1 MGVRTDCIYTMFRRH
16 QRTAV
21 QPVEGTQPVK
31 PRAVAIRLAL
41 VILTA
46 LPICAGPAEA
56 AGRISR
62 LRPHVRHARSTAPDS
77 GKTANEVALEKTEL
91 AARDTV
97 AEATENDE
105 SCVTTKESIGEF
117 GCCPDVKP
125 WQREQD
131 SIYIVSTR
139 CLGCACGKVV
149 PQLPVQRYDG
159 TGQWQPSSVDDLA
172 QDCEDSVVSIHVHG
186 NRIDNPE
193 AVARGWAV
201 YHEWVRRDPHAT
213 RLVFVIWS
221 WPSSQIKGP
230 LKDVRTKA
238 ARTETEGFFLAH
250 LISAIPAETR
260 VSLSGHSY
268 GARII
273 CGAAHLLAGGYLW
286 GYRLDE
292 HLVQEQR
299 ELRAVLTAAA
309 MHNYWLSPGYHHGQ
323 ALTQIGRMLVLYNS
337 SDPALRLYRHIE
349 RGSRPAALGYR
360 GAVFCSDPEGL
371 SDRVDQINVAGYIGQ
386 EHSFLS
392 YLCCPALSDLA
403 APYALFLPTTGP

>member
-1 MGVRTDCIYTMFRRH
+1 MGVRIDCIFTMLRRH

-31 PRAVAIRLAL
+31 PRAVAICLAL

-46 LPICAGPAEA
+46 LPICAGTAEA
-56 AGRISR
+56 ARRISR
-62 LRPHVRHARSTAPDS
+62 LRPHVRHARSTAPAPD
-77 GKTANEVALEKTEL
+77 KTTNSAALEKTEL
-91 AARDTV
+91 ATLDTV
-97 AEATENDE
+97 AEATKNDE
-105 SCVTTKESIGEF
+105 SCVITKKGIGEF
-117 GCCPDVKP
+117 GCCPDFKP
-125 WQREQD
+125 WQRKQD
-131 SIYIVSTR
+131 SVYIVSTR
-139 CLGCACGKVV
+139 CLGCPCGKVV

-159 TGQWQPSSVDDLA
+159 TGHWQPSSVDDLA
-172 QDCEDSVVSIHVHG
+172 EDCEDSVVSIHVHG
-186 NRIDNPE
+186 NRIDNPV

-238 ARTETEGFFLAH
+238 ARTEIESFFLAH
-250 LISAIPAETR
+250 LISAIPTETR

-273 CGAAHLLAGGYLW
+273 CGAAHLLGGGRLW
-286 GYRLDE
+286 GYCLNGPS
-292 HLVQEQR
+292 LQGQR
-299 ELRAVLTAAA
+299 ELRVVLTAAA
-309 MHNYWLSPGYHHGQ
+309 MHNYWLSPGHHHGQ
-323 ALTQIGRMLVLYNS
+323 ALTQIGRMLVLYNP
-337 SDPALRLYRHIE
+337 SDPALRFYRHIE

-360 GAVFCSDPEGL
+360 GAVFCSDAEGL
-371 SDRVDQINVAGYIGQ
+371 SDRVCQINVAGYIGR

-403 APYALFLPTTGP
+403 APYALFLPTR